1 MRLNAIIIDDE
12 PLARARIANLA
23 ASVPDLTIIGEAGNG
38 REALELIQKTRPDL
52 AFLDIQMPEMNGF
65 ELLAELPEPIR
76 PLVVF
81 TTAFNEHAIQAF
93 ETEGVDYLLKPFK
106 KERLVAAV
114 ERARERLEGIKAR
127 ELIAPPKE
135 LEPNQENNAPISRL
149 TIRDNDQTRV
159 LKIREIEAF
168 ESAGNYVVAHTQ
180 GQQFILRET
189 LSALER
195 QLPPRA
201 FLRISRSAL
210 AQIDCITALE
220 PGVKNE
226 PFVRLESGLSLQATR
241 SLRDL
246 EKALRG
252 S

>member
-12 PLARARIANLA
+12 PLARTRIANLA
-23 ASVPDLTIIGEAGNG
+23 TGIPDLWIIGEAGDG
-38 REALELIQKTRPDL
+38 REALDLIQKARPDL
-52 AFLDIQMPEMNGF
+52 IFLDVQMPELNGF
-65 ELLAELPEPIR
+65 DLLAELPEAIR

-93 ETEGVDYLLKPFK
+93 ESEGVDYLLKPFK
-106 KERLVAAV
+106 KERLAAAV
-114 ERARERLEGIKAR
+114 ERARKRHEGIKAR
-127 ELIAPPKE
+127 ELIAPPQ
-135 LEPNQENNAPISRL
+135 EPKPSQSNTAPLSRL
-149 TIRDNDQTRV
+149 TIRDSDQTRV
-159 LKIREIEAF
+159 LKIRDVEAF
-168 ESAGNYVVAHTQ
+168 ESAGNYVIAHSQ
-180 GQQFILRET
+180 GQQHILRET

-195 QLPPRA
+195 ELAPGA

-220 PGVKNE
+220 PGIKNE
-226 PFVRLESGLSLQATR
+226 PYVRLQSGLSLQASR